1 MVQTRTERTARSK
14 RKVAATP
21 APPQDEE
28 APAAARASAPRGTTP
43 RSTAPRSTTPRST
56 TPRDGATRAS
66 DGRATDGRATDGRA
80 TDGRATDGR
89 ATKSK
94 ARTSRPSSLS
104 EHAYQQIKEL
114 ILTLFFLPGQYLNE
128 AAICDLLKL
137 GRTPVHQAL
146 QLLQVEGLVEV
157 VPRKGVI
164 VRPDSIGEVVEILD
178 ARILVEV
185 ELVRR
190 AVINGTREDL
200 RELAAILDKT
210 NRRHGGGS
218 MDAFVEADRAFH
230 VKLADMSRNAILAD
244 FVRLMHERST
254 RFWYL
259 HLWQTIDLYAA
270 ARQHR
275 TILEAVEARDP
286 ERAAR
291 AMRKHIDSLRER
303 LQHLVGTAPG
313 RGGRALAAPTVARG
327 RRTDA

>member
-1 MVQTRTERTARSK
+1 MPQTRGERGTRAK
-14 RKVAATP
+14 RKASAAEA
-21 APPQDEE
+21 APPAEKDRE
-28 APAAARASAPRGTTP
+28 
-43 RSTAPRSTTPRST
+43 
-56 TPRDGATRAS
+56 RDGKLRDRRERER
-66 DGRATDGRATDGRA
+66 DGGERGGERDRGERDKGA
-80 TDGRATDGR
+80 
-89 ATKSK
+89 
-94 ARTSRPSSLS
+94 SLS
-104 EHAYQQIKEL
+104 DRAYQQIKEM

-164 VRPDSIGEVVEILD
+164 VRPDSINEVVEILD

-190 AVINGTREDL
+190 AVANSTREDIK
-200 RELAAILDKT
+200 ELTGILEKT

-218 MDAFVEADRAFH
+218 LDAFVESDRAFH
-230 VKLADMSRNAILAD
+230 VKLSAMSGNAILAD

-259 HLWQTIDLYAA
+259 HLWQTVDVYAA
-270 ARQHR
+270 GREHR
-275 TILEAVEARDP
+275 TILEAMETRDP

-291 AMRKHIDSLRER
+291 AMRKHIENLRER
-303 LQHLVGTAPG
+303 LQHILHHGPG
-313 RGGRALAAPTVARG
+313 RGGVRPAPAATSTQSRA
-327 RRTDA
+327 RRAVT

>member
-28 APAAARASAPRGTTP
+28 APAAARAPAPRGATT
-43 RSTAPRSTTPRST
+43 RSTPPRNTAPRST

-66 DGRATDGRATDGRA
+66 DGRA

-313 RGGRALAAPTVARG
+313 RGGRALAAPAVARG

>member
-1 MVQTRTERTARSK
+1 MPQARTERSARPK
-14 RKVAATP
+14 RKAVAVEAE
-21 APPQDEE
+21 APPVADK
-28 APAAARASAPRGTTP
+28 
-43 RSTAPRSTTPRST
+43 
-56 TPRDGATRAS
+56 GA
-66 DGRATDGRATDGRA
+66 
-80 TDGRATDGR
+80 
-89 ATKSK
+89 
-94 ARTSRPSSLS
+94 SLS
-104 EHAYQQIKEL
+104 DLAYQQIKDL

-190 AVINGTREDL
+190 AVANSKRDDVK
-200 RELAAILDKT
+200 ELAAILDKT

-218 MDAFVEADRAFH
+218 LDAFVESDRAFH
-230 VKLADMSRNAILAD
+230 VKLAAMSGNAILAD

-259 HLWQTIDLYAA
+259 HLWQTVDLGGAG
-270 ARQHR
+270 REHR
-275 TILEAVEARDP
+275 TILEAMEAHDP

-291 AMRKHIDSLRER
+291 AMRRHIESLRER
-303 LQHLVGTAPG
+303 LQHILNHAPNRARPAAVAQP
-313 RGGRALAAPTVARG
+313 RGKRAGA
-327 RRTDA
+327 

>member
-1 MVQTRTERTARSK
+1 MAQARSERSARPK
-14 RKVAATP
+14 RKNGETEASP
-21 APPQDEE
+21 RPPK
-28 APAAARASAPRGTTP
+28 AS
-43 RSTAPRSTTPRST
+43 SM
-56 TPRDGATRAS
+56 S
-66 DGRATDGRATDGRA
+66 DR
-80 TDGRATDGR
+80 
-89 ATKSK
+89 
-94 ARTSRPSSLS
+94 
-104 EHAYQQIKEL
+104 AYQQIKEL

-164 VRPDSIGEVVEILD
+164 VRPDSIGEVIEILD

-190 AVINGTREDL
+190 AVANGTREDL

-218 MDAFVEADRAFH
+218 MDAFVESDRAFH
-230 VKLADMSRNAILAD
+230 VKVAAMSGNAILAD

-259 HLWQTIDLYAA
+259 HLWQTIDLYGAS
-270 ARQHR
+270 RQHR
-275 TILEAVEARDP
+275 TILEAIEAHDP

-303 LQHLVGTAPG
+303 LQHILHNAPS
-313 RGGRALAAPTVARG
+313 RGGRPSAVPQART
-327 RRTDA
+327 RRIGAGGASRT

>member
-1 MVQTRTERTARSK
+1 MPQTRGERGTRPK
-14 RKVAATP
+14 RKASAAEA
-21 APPQDEE
+21 APPAEKDRE
-28 APAAARASAPRGTTP
+28 
-43 RSTAPRSTTPRST
+43 
-56 TPRDGATRAS
+56 RDGKLRDRRERER
-66 DGRATDGRATDGRA
+66 DGGERGGERDRGERDKGA
-80 TDGRATDGR
+80 
-89 ATKSK
+89 
-94 ARTSRPSSLS
+94 SLS
-104 EHAYQQIKEL
+104 DRAYQQIKEM

-164 VRPDSIGEVVEILD
+164 VRPDSINEVVEILD

-190 AVINGTREDL
+190 AVANSTREDIK
-200 RELAAILDKT
+200 ELTAILEKT

-218 MDAFVEADRAFH
+218 LDAFVESDRAFH
-230 VKLADMSRNAILAD
+230 VKLSAMSGNAILAD

-259 HLWQTIDLYAA
+259 HLWQTVDVYAA
-270 ARQHR
+270 GREHR
-275 TILEAVEARDP
+275 TILEAMETRDP

-291 AMRKHIDSLRER
+291 AMRKHIENLRER
-303 LQHLVGTAPG
+303 LQHILHHGPG
-313 RGGRALAAPTVARG
+313 RGGVRPAAAPAAQPRT
-327 RRTDA
+327 RRAVT

>member
-1 MVQTRTERTARSK
+1 MTRIRSDQSARGK
-14 RKVAATP
+14 RRNGAGGDAAD
-21 APPQDEE
+21 ASAQE
-28 APAAARASAPRGTTP
+28 ASVPAAAVVSRAARPRAGASATKGAARKTQEKTQQK
-43 RSTAPRSTTPRST
+43 APQKAPS
-56 TPRDGATRAS
+56 AS
-66 DGRATDGRATDGRA
+66 
-80 TDGRATDGR
+80 
-89 ATKSK
+89 KV
-94 ARTSRPSSLS
+94 SSLS
-104 EHAYQQIKEL
+104 DRAYREIKDL

-128 AAICDLLKL
+128 AAICDLLDL

-164 VRPDSIGEVVEILD
+164 VRPDSVGEVIAILD

-190 AVINGTREDL
+190 AVAHATRDDVA
-200 RELAAILDKT
+200 ELGAILDKT

-218 MDAFVEADRAFH
+218 IDAFVESDRAFH
-230 VKLADMSRNAILAD
+230 VKVAAMSKNAILAD

-259 HLWQTIDLYAA
+259 HLWQTIDLFAA
-270 ARQHR
+270 TREHR
-275 TILEAVEARDP
+275 SILEAIEAHDA

-303 LQHLVGTAPG
+303 LQHINRHAPARTARPAAAHT
-313 RGGRALAAPTVARG
+313 GRAR
-327 RRTDA
+327 

>member
-1 MVQTRTERTARSK
+1 MTRIRSDQSARGK
-14 RKVAATP
+14 RRNGAGGDAAD
-21 APPQDEE
+21 ASAQE
-28 APAAARASAPRGTTP
+28 ASVPAAAVVSRAARPHAGARAAKGAAHKTQEKKTQQKAPSA
-43 RSTAPRSTTPRST
+43 
-56 TPRDGATRAS
+56 
-66 DGRATDGRATDGRA
+66 
-80 TDGRATDGR
+80 
-89 ATKSK
+89 SK
-94 ARTSRPSSLS
+94 VSSLS
-104 EHAYQQIKEL
+104 DRAYQEIKDL

-128 AAICDLLKL
+128 AAICDLLDL

-164 VRPDSIGEVVEILD
+164 VRPDSVGEVIAILD

-190 AVINGTREDL
+190 AVAHATRDDVA
-200 RELAAILDKT
+200 ELGAILDKT

-218 MDAFVEADRAFH
+218 IDAFVESDRAFH
-230 VKLADMSRNAILAD
+230 VKVAAMSKNAILAD

-259 HLWQTIDLYAA
+259 HLWQTIDLFAA
-270 ARQHR
+270 TREHR
-275 TILEAVEARDP
+275 SILEAIEAHDA

-303 LQHLVGTAPG
+303 LQHINRHAPARTARPAAAHPG
-313 RGGRALAAPTVARG
+313 RAR
-327 RRTDA
+327 